1 MLYRQKKDV
10 LIRKTEHGAYI
21 LSKENYSEKIVNES
35 GSVFLCALSKDPQS
49 IETLAD
55 TILKS
60 FVGADKETIIS
71 DAIEFYETFV
81 KEGFVAKG
89 ETEAELNEK
98 DASGIYNSDCRVYD
112 GRNKIHFFIPGLDL
126 QYQGFYSLFFDYMKK
141 FSYRFMDNIDV
152 PAVYGSFNNMI
163 WNGGRVRRGVQPA
176 LEEIKSTIKT
186 LNDFGIAVR
195 FTYTNT
201 LVEEKHLQDT
211 MCNLTMEIAN
221 NGMNE
226 VLVNSPLLED
236 YLRKTYP
243 NFKYI
248 LSTTACVRDVNKIN
262 EATKKYDLV
271 VLDWR
276 DNRNFDFLKKIQDK
290 EKI

>member
-112 GRNKIHFFIPGLDL
+112 GRNKIHFF
-126 QYQGFYSLFFDYMKK
+126 YSK
-141 FSYRFMDNIDV
+141 RTCI
-152 PAVYGSFNNMI
+152 
-163 WNGGRVRRGVQPA
+163 
-176 LEEIKSTIKT
+176 
-186 LNDFGIAVR
+186 
-195 FTYTNT
+195 
-201 LVEEKHLQDT
+201 
-211 MCNLTMEIAN
+211 
-221 NGMNE
+221 
-226 VLVNSPLLED
+226 
-236 YLRKTYP
+236 
-243 NFKYI
+243 FK
-248 LSTTACVRDVNKIN
+248 L
-262 EATKKYDLV
+262 
-271 VLDWR
+271 
-276 DNRNFDFLKKIQDK
+276 
-290 EKI
+290 